1 MSRSSQ
7 YAGSSCRSYALEI
20 LLVSFAALLL
30 EISYTR
36 VISFKLFYYYTY
48 LVIGLALLGIGCG
61 GVIVAISRRLRR
73 ADTESILRWGLLL
86 GAASVGVGYL
96 IVATI
101 KTDTLALWEY
111 GSLSS
116 FTNLARLLA
125 ICLALFSSFIA
136 VGVMIATLFARQ
148 SDQIGRL
155 YFADLVGAGI
165 ACAVVVSF
173 IGWIGPPATI
183 FLAGLVLALAGL
195 RLAVRDRS
203 RAAALGAVLVAVL
216 VVGVVRPSALPQQ
229 RADAFKG
236 EFDESATRYSSWSPI
251 FRVDVVDIGP
261 DLRLLYHD
269 GLVGSVIQ
277 RWDGKQASL
286 SRFGFDTDPR
296 ALPFVVGGT
305 SPENVL
311 IVGAA
316 GGHEILAS
324 LHFDAGHIDA
334 VELNPVTHSLVT
346 DEFADYA
353 GHLAQ
358 NPAVK
363 YVEGDGRSFLAR
375 SDDTYNLVWYP
386 APDSYSAT
394 NAATAGAYVLSESYL
409 YTSERGQP
417 RTPRRRRHPRRAVRR
432 VRLRP
437 QGEPDVPVR
446 GDGAPCP
453 RRARGPRPCPPHP
466 GRDDAG
472 RRRERIARHD
482 PREARR
488 VHDGR
493 GRPLSHRLEQ
503 HAGLDAALR
512 ARASGGARIGERHRD
527 AAR

>member
-1 MSRSSQ
+1 VTSSSQ
-7 YAGSSCRSYALEI
+7 PIGSPRRSYALEI

-61 GVIVAISRRLRR
+61 GVIVAISGRLRR
-73 ADTESILRWGLLL
+73 AETESILRWVLLL

-101 KTDTLALWEY
+101 RTDTLALWDY

-116 FTNLARLLA
+116 FTNLARLIG
-125 ICLALFSSFIA
+125 ICLALFASFIA

-203 RAAALGAVLVAVL
+203 RAIVALGAVLAAVL
-216 VVGVVRPSALPQQ
+216 AVGVVRPSVLPQQ

-251 FRVDVVDIGP
+251 FRVDVLDIGP

-269 GLVGSVIQ
+269 GLVGSVIH

-286 SRFGFDTDPR
+286 DRFGFDTDPR

-324 LHFDAGHIDA
+324 LHFDAEHVDV

-346 DEFADYA
+346 DKFADYA
-353 GHLAQ
+353 GHLAD
-358 NPAVK
+358 NPAVN
-363 YVEGDGRSFLAR
+363 YVESDGRSFLAR
-375 SDDTYNLVWYP
+375 SDDTYNVVWYP
-386 APDSYSAT
+386 APDSSAT
-394 NAATAGAYVLSESYL
+394 NAATAGA
-409 YTSERGQP
+409 
-417 RTPRRRRHPRRAVRR
+417 
-432 VRLRP
+432 
-437 QGEPDVPVR
+437 
-446 GDGAPCP
+446 
-453 RRARGPRPCPPHP
+453 
-466 GRDDAG
+466 
-472 RRRERIARHD
+472 
-482 PREARR
+482 
-488 VHDGR
+488 
-493 GRPLSHRLEQ
+493 
-503 HAGLDAALR
+503 
-512 ARASGGARIGERHRD
+512 
-527 AAR
+527 